1 MLCLRI
7 CKIIL
12 DWSRNSVMWH
22 AYILYVHKKI
32 VEISQWIFNLKFK
45 TDILIRYF
53 YQYAWNPYLH
63 KLLRVHH
70 KMDFLSFVIRHYIFK
85 LWILIK
91 HLQLIEAMHMIHMRF
106 ICSTLLCFKM
116 IVLLNSS
123 GFLNMVKK
131 LKPNL
136 LQMYWVKWIHIL
148 TNLMEQSTC
157 IIHIFTVYM
166 YLYLQHFPNLVS
178 IIALILAVFSCL
190 HTQMGVFKEKRKLL
204 ISFSLVI
211 VIFNK

>member
-22 AYILYVHKKI
+22 AYILCVHKKI

-91 HLQLIEAMHMIHMRF
+91 HLQLIKARHMIHMRCT
-106 ICSTLLCFKM
+106 CSTLLCFKM
-116 IVLLNSS
+116 IVLLNYI

-136 LQMYWVKWIHIL
+136 LQMYWVNWIHVL
-148 TNLMEQSTC
+148 TNLMEQSASYTFSQFTC
-157 IIHIFTVYM
+157 TCTYNIF
-166 YLYLQHFPNLVS
+166 QIWFW
-178 IIALILAVFSCL
+178 
-190 HTQMGVFKEKRKLL
+190 
-204 ISFSLVI
+204 
-211 VIFNK
+211 

>member
-1 MLCLRI
+1 MHIYCMYRYTKRLL
-7 CKIIL
+7 KYL
-12 DWSRNSVMWH
+12 N
-22 AYILYVHKKI
+22 
-32 VEISQWIFNLKFK
+32 EFFNLKFK

-53 YQYAWNPYLH
+53 YQYTWNPYLH

-91 HLQLIEAMHMIHMRF
+91 HLQLIKARHMIHMRCT
-106 ICSTLLCFKM
+106 CSTLLCFKM
-116 IVLLNSS
+116 IVLINYS

-136 LQMYWVKWIHIL
+136 LQMYWVKWIHVL

-166 YLYLQHFPNLVS
+166 YLYLQHFPNLVL
-178 IIALILAVFSCL
+178 IIASILAVFSCL

-211 VIFNK
+211 IIKKHVWDDLVVIYKLKLLGI

>member
-7 CKIIL
+7 RKIIS
-12 DWSRNSVMWH
+12 DWSWNSVMWH

-91 HLQLIEAMHMIHMRF
+91 HLQLIKARHMIHMRCT
-106 ICSTLLCFKM
+106 CSTLLCFKM
-116 IVLLNSS
+116 IVLLNYS

-136 LQMYWVKWIHIL
+136 LQMYWVKWIHVL
-148 TNLMEQSTC
+148 TNLMEQSASYTFSQFTC
-157 IIHIFTVYM
+157 TCTYNIF
-166 YLYLQHFPNLVS
+166 QIWFW
-178 IIALILAVFSCL
+178 
-190 HTQMGVFKEKRKLL
+190 
-204 ISFSLVI
+204 
-211 VIFNK
+211 

>member
-91 HLQLIEAMHMIHMRF
+91 HLQLIKARHMIHMRCT
-106 ICSTLLCFKM
+106 CSTLLCFKM
-116 IVLLNSS
+116 IVLLNYS

-136 LQMYWVKWIHIL
+136 LQMYWVNWIHVL
-148 TNLMEQSTC
+148 TNLMEQSASYTFSQFTC
-157 IIHIFTVYM
+157 TCTYNIFQIWFWYMHQFLQFSPVYTHRWES
-166 YLYLQHFPNLVS
+166 LKK
-178 IIALILAVFSCL
+178 
-190 HTQMGVFKEKRKLL
+190 KE
-204 ISFSLVI
+204 IC
-211 VIFNK
+211 

>member
-1 MLCLRI
+1 MLSLRI

-91 HLQLIEAMHMIHMRF
+91 HLQLIKARHMIHMRCT
-106 ICSTLLCFKM
+106 CSTLLCFKM
-116 IVLLNSS
+116 IVLLNYS

-136 LQMYWVKWIHIL
+136 LQMYWVNWIHVL
-148 TNLMEQSTC
+148 TNLMEQSASYTFSQFTC
-157 IIHIFTVYM
+157 TCTYNIF
-166 YLYLQHFPNLVS
+166 QIWFW
-178 IIALILAVFSCL
+178 
-190 HTQMGVFKEKRKLL
+190 
-204 ISFSLVI
+204 
-211 VIFNK
+211 